1 MTVRL
6 GRRGLRMLLVFA
18 ALLGIGAGIA
28 YATIPDTNGVI
39 HGCYTKTGGI
49 LRVVDKPQQSCTK
62 FENPLDW
69 NQAGQQGPQ
78 GADGAQGPA
87 GPTGPA
93 GPAGTTGQDAST
105 SYGTAGVQITNPS
118 PFTILPGLSQT
129 VNVPA
134 NSVVYIS
141 TDGGVITSSANA
153 TGFSIVD
160 VAVFVD

>member
-1 MTVRL
+1 
-6 GRRGLRMLLVFA
+6 RMLLVFA

-87 GPTGPA
+87 GPAGPKGDQGDAGATGPAGPPGAAGPPGPPGSQGPAGAKGDPGPQGPAGPTGPA

-105 SYGTAGVQITNPS
+105 SYGTAGVQIVIS
-118 PFTILPGLSQT
+118 QQFTTLP
-129 VNVPA
+129 
-134 NSVVYIS
+134 
-141 TDGGVITSSANA
+141 
-153 TGFSIVD
+153 
-160 VAVFVD
+160 